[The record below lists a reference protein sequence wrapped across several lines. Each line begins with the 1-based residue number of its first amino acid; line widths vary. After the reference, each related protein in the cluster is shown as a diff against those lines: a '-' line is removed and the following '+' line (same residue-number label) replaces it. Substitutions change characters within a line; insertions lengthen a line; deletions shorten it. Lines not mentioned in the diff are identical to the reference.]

1 MKRLRQQL
9 LRGRLL
15 LLKYDRPRLACS
27 PERGASRSKW
37 LRRAFF
43 LLQCFLQHEDLPRA
57 MVVIDQLK
65 LAYADGFARSNE
77 SMRLTALLISFLKEK
92 RVNMAAFLFDAFTP
106 MMRGQSVERLVALFE
121 ELTFISLV
129 AVKNR
134 HFFLCAK
141 VTAFILDFFEKSSL
155 CFTETGNQHLM
166 ITGVAALKR
175 IGSLTIRRDP
185 ALFHEILTRT
195 VTLLEKHPGLME
207 HDEIHALFSEW
218 IYKAARNEQPN
229 EMICVL
235 NELERLRCYH
245 KNFAVMLRQ
254 IIKETE
260 NVAGNFSYYLQSP
273 ICALLVQKLLALAYL
288 SHSSECMR
296 RAIQCASKVGYLA
309 VYQHGFRESFSLLLP
324 LFDSGRRMFNDERK
338 FGYSESNNG
347 FRQKSLLVI
356 LKESLAIA
364 EYAVRQDMTFTVSD
378 FILWMLET
386 WQKQAS
392 IEHSKKSIK
401 RFSQLFYLYW
411 CQVRRRQAKQSADL
425 LSDVMSPVLV
435 TNEQVQELFE

>member
-1 MKRLRQQL
+1 MKKL

-15 LLKYDRPRLACS
+15 LLKYDRPRLAHS
-27 PERGASRSKW
+27 PERGADRSKW
-37 LRRAFF
+37 LKRAFF
-43 LLQCFLQHEDLPRA
+43 LLQCFLKHEDLARA

-65 LAYADGFARSNE
+65 LAYADGFIRSHE
-77 SMRLTALLISFLKEK
+77 SMRLTVLLISFLKEK

-106 MMRGQSVERLVALFE
+106 LVRHQQVEGLVDIFG

-129 AVKNR
+129 AVKNK

-141 VTAFILDFFEKSSL
+141 VTTFILDFFEKSSL
-155 CFTETGNQHLM
+155 CFEESGNQQL
-166 ITGVAALKR
+166 ITTGFNALKR
-175 IGSLTIRRDP
+175 IGSLIVRRDS

-195 VTLLEKHPGLME
+195 VTLLKKHPGLME
-207 HDEIHALFSEW
+207 QDEIHALFSEW

-229 EMICVL
+229 EMICVF
-235 NELERLRCYH
+235 NELEGLRRYH
-245 KNFAVMLRQ
+245 KNFDVLLRQ
-254 IIKETE
+254 IIEETE
-260 NVAGNFSYYLQSP
+260 NVAGNFSCYLQSP
-273 ICALLVQKLLALAYL
+273 ICALLVQKLLTLAYL
-288 SHSSECMR
+288 SHSLECMR

-309 VYQHGFRESFSLLLP
+309 VYQHGFREAFSLLLP
-324 LFDSGRRMFNDERK
+324 LFDSGRRLFNDERK

-347 FRQKSLLVI
+347 FRQKSLLAI
-356 LKESLAIA
+356 LKESLALA

-386 WQKQAS
+386 WQKQAT

-425 LSDVMSPVLV
+425 LSGVMSPLLV
-435 TNEQVQELFE
+435 TPEQVQGLFK